1 MTPTDI
7 VTSGLQV
14 LSNWLSYI
22 LALLGLTVAAIVC
35 LVVVEV
41 VFERGSIARAYTVK
55 PDALDPG
62 SSSSER
68 STEN

>member
-35 LVVVEV
+35 LVIVEV

-55 PDALDPG
+55 PDAFDPD
-62 SSSSER
+62 SSSSEP

>member
-7 VTSGLQV
+7 VTSGMQV
-14 LSNWLSYI
+14 LSNWLLYI

-55 PDALDPG
+55 PNAFDPD
-62 SSSSER
+62 SSASEP